1 MEKDHELGGWTMIW
15 LRSLLFNIWFF
26 AATLAMGLL
35 GVLVRWFA
43 PRHALWVA
51 QSWAGL
57 VLAGAAA
64 ICRIRIE
71 VIGREHL
78 PTQGAALIASQH
90 QSAFD
95 TLIWLRLVPRVA
107 YVFKAELA
115 RIPLFG
121 SLLVPA
127 GQIPVDRGASFS
139 AVRSLLR
146 GADRAKADGRQIV
159 IFPEGTRV
167 APGIEAELRPGI
179 AALAARTGLPVIPVA
194 TDSGQRWGRRAFRKT
209 PGVIHIVVG
218 LPIPAGLSQT
228 VLIATVRER
237 WREAETMG
245 NLVDKSV
252 HKDGMLPPE

>member
-1 MEKDHELGGWTMIW
+1 MIW

-26 AATLAMGLL
+26 AATMAMGLL
-35 GVLVRWFA
+35 GVPVRWFV

-51 QSWAGL
+51 RSWAAL
-57 VLAGAAA
+57 VLGGAKVL
-64 ICRIRIE
+64 CGIRIA

-78 PTQGAALIASQH
+78 PTEGAALIASQH

-95 TLIWLRLVPRVA
+95 TLIWLRLVPRA
-107 YVFKAELA
+107 SYVFKAELG
-115 RIPLFG
+115 RVPLFG

-127 GQIPVDRGASFS
+127 GQIPLDRGASFG

-146 GADRAKADGRQIV
+146 GADRAVADGRQIV

-179 AALAARTGLPVIPVA
+179 AALAARTKLPVVPVA

-209 PGVIHIVVG
+209 PGVIRIVIG
-218 LPIPAGLSQT
+218 PPIPPGLSQAA
-228 VLIATVRER
+228 LIVAIQER
-237 WREAETMG
+237 WRTAG
-245 NLVDKSV
+245 LAAASVDKSV
-252 HKDGMLPPE
+252 HKDGKASGAWPS

>member
-1 MEKDHELGGWTMIW
+1 MIW

-78 PTQGAALIASQH
+78 PTQDAALIASQH

-146 GADRAKADGRQIV
+146 GADRAKADSRQIV
-159 IFPEGTRV
+159 IFPEGTRTD
-167 APGIEAELRPGI
+167 PGSPIVLQPGI
-179 AALAARTGLPVIPVA
+179 AAIARQTGLPVIPVA
-194 TDSGQRWGRRAFRKT
+194 TDSGLRWGRRSFRKVSGT
-209 PGVIHIVVG
+209 INILI
-218 LPIPAGLSQT
+218 LPALPAGLRREELLTQLRQS
-228 VLIATVRER
+228 LEAGAATL
-237 WREAETMG
+237 AA
-245 NLVDKSV
+245 VDKSV
-252 HKDGMLPPE
+252 GRRSPELPDHPRLIP

>member
-1 MEKDHELGGWTMIW
+1 MIW

-26 AATLAMGLL
+26 AATLLMGLI
-35 GVLVRWFA
+35 GVPVRWFA
-43 PRHALWVA
+43 RRHALWVA

-57 VLAGAAA
+57 VLWGAAA
-64 ICRIRIE
+64 LCGIR
-71 VIGREHL
+71 VTVVGREHL
-78 PTQGAALIASQH
+78 PTGGPALIASQH

-95 TLIWLRLVPRVA
+95 TMIWLRLVPRTA

-194 TDSGQRWGRRAFRKT
+194 TDSGLYWGRRAFRKM
-209 PGVIHIVVG
+209 PGSIRIVVG
-218 LPIPAGLSQT
+218 PPIPPGLSQAA
-228 VLIATVRER
+228 LIVAIQER
-237 WREAETMG
+237 WREANATG
-245 NLVDKSV
+245 DAVDKPV
-252 HKDGMLPPE
+252 HKSGKSLGKWVA